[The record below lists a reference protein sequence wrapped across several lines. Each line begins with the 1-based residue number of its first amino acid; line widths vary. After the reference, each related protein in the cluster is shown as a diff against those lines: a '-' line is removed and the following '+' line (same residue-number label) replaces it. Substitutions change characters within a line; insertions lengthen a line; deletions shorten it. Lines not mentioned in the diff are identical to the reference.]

1 MRHAKVGAAAL
12 LIGLALATFGAACDD
27 DDDAGAALAGTSWVL
42 VSLAGDDLL
51 SGTEATAEFT
61 DDQVSGSTGCNSYS
75 GAYEADDGSD
85 IDFDEQFAVTERA
98 CERAIMDQE
107 AAFLAALAAA
117 DSFSLAGDDLTI
129 ESGAGALMFER
140 ARS

>member
-27 DDDAGAALAGTSWVL
+27 DAGAALAGTSWVL
-42 VSLAGDDLL
+42 VSLAGDDVL
-51 SGTEATAEFT
+51 SGTEVTAEFT

-75 GAYEADDGSD
+75 VAYGADGGSD
-85 IDFDEQFAVTERA
+85 IDFDERFAVTERA
-98 CERAIMDQE
+98 CERATMDQE

-117 DSFSLAGDDLTI
+117 DSFSLAGDDFTI
-129 ESGAGALMFER
+129 QSGAGALMFEH